1 MNNTILWIA
10 FVGAVV
16 PLLALDLGVF
26 HRKAH
31 VVRFKEALVWSVV
44 WITLA
49 MAFAGGVF
57 YYRGTEDG
65 INFLTGYIVEK
76 SLSVDNVFLFAVIF
90 TYFAVPPI
98 YQHRVLF
105 WGVMGAVVMRAI
117 MITGGAALIKQYG
130 WIVLIFG
137 VFLIF
142 TGIKMFLQR
151 EEEPDPS
158 KSPLL
163 GFLRRRM
170 RVTNHYDGQK
180 FFTHID
186 GKRYATPLFL
196 TLVFV
201 EFTDLIFAV
210 DSIPAIFS
218 ITTDPF
224 IVFTSNIFAI
234 LGLRALYFLLAG
246 VMDLFRFLKV
256 GLSVILVF
264 VGVKMLIGHM
274 GIVIHPG
281 VSLGII
287 TCILAA
293 SISAS
298 LLLPHNGKRTDE
310 ETPRHPD
317 AREPIPVIE
326 PSKHVNG

>member
-1 MNNTILWIA
+1 
-10 FVGAVV
+10 
-16 PLLALDLGVF
+16 
-26 HRKAH
+26 
-31 VVRFKEALVWSVV
+31 
-44 WITLA
+44 
-49 MAFAGGVF
+49 
-57 YYRGTEDG
+57 
-65 INFLTGYIVEK
+65 
-76 SLSVDNVFLFAVIF
+76 
-90 TYFAVPPI
+90 
-98 YQHRVLF
+98 
-105 WGVMGAVVMRAI
+105 MRAI
-117 MITGGAALIKQYG
+117 MITAGAALIKQYG
-130 WIVLIFG
+130 WIVILFG

-170 RVTNHYDGQK
+170 RVTNDYDGQK
-180 FFTHID
+180 FFTYID

-256 GLSVILVF
+256 GLAVILVF
-264 VGVKMLIGHM
+264 VGVKMLLGHM
-274 GIVIHPG
+274 GIKIHPG
-281 VSLGII
+281 VSLGVI

-293 SISAS
+293 SISVS
-298 LLLPHNGKRTDE
+298 LLLPQNGKRQE
-310 ETPRHPD
+310 EVPSRLPD
-317 AREPIPVIE
+317 ATEPIALTE
-326 PSKHVNG
+326 TSKKVHG